1 MQHFAK
7 FHYHGFKKILASNE
21 ISYQKGKF
29 YNGFL
34 LPSRYHQKVPE
45 ETPELETTEIG
56 IASPIEFALPSH
68 NPRWKP
74 EIFAAFD
81 AGKAQS
87 QVSFEEI

>member
-1 MQHFAK
+1 M
-7 FHYHGFKKILASNE
+7 
-21 ISYQKGKF
+21 
-29 YNGFL
+29 
-34 LPSRYHQKVPE
+34 PE